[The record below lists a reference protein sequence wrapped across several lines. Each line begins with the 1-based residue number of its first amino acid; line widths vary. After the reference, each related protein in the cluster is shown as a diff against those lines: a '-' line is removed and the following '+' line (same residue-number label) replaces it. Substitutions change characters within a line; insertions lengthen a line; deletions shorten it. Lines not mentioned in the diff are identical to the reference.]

1 MPEGPEVEC
10 TKRGL
15 KPIIGRKV
23 KEIKLTTLSQKY
35 PKYKAQKGFFKV
47 FSGKEIIDI
56 ERHGKFLVFK
66 FDQEEAILNHLGM
79 SGKWLLTDN
88 IKKNSATHPKAII
101 VMNEPPHAI
110 FDDVR
115 NFGQFR
121 FFNNYD
127 EVIKYRPIKTLGP
140 DGLAEP
146 FDMKEFVRRINKKNY
161 SEKAIGE
168 VLLNQSVVAGVG
180 NIYKSESL
188 YRSRIHPERK
198 TGNLTSAEKKSL
210 GKVIPE
216 VLQKAVKSSGTTFGI
231 QPFVTPEGDTG
242 QAQDWLCVYAR
253 EGERCCSCEKKI
265 ERVVQEGRST
275 FYCPK
280 CQE

>member
-15 KPIIGRKV
+15 KPIIGRKI
-23 KEIKLTTLSQKY
+23 KEIKLTPLSQKY
-35 PKYKAQKGFFKV
+35 RKYKAQKGSFKV
-47 FSGKEIIDI
+47 FAGKEISEI
-56 ERHGKFLVFK
+56 ERKGKFLIFK
-66 FDQEEAILNHLGM
+66 FNQEETILNHLGM

-88 IKKNSATHPKAII
+88 LKKNSTTHPKAEII
-101 VMNEPPHAI
+101 MEEPPHAV

-121 FFNNYD
+121 IFNNYE

-146 FDMKEFVRRINKKNY
+146 FEIKEFIKRLSKSNY

-168 VLLNQSVVAGVG
+168 ALLNQAVVAGVG
-180 NIYKSESL
+180 NIYKSETL
-188 YRSRIHPERK
+188 YRSKIHPERK
-198 TGNLTSAEKKSL
+198 TGSLTASEKKTL
-210 GKVIPE
+210 GKIIPE
-216 VLQKAVKSSGTTFGI
+216 VLQKAVESSGTTFDV
-231 QPFVTPEGDTG
+231 QPFVTPEGETG

-253 EGERCCSCEKKI
+253 EGEECCSCKNKIKKI
-265 ERVVQEGRST
+265 VQGGRST
-275 FYCPK
+275 FFCPK
-280 CQE
+280 CQK